1 MESWPS
7 AAILLSFSREGE
19 RENWKEERS
28 GSMAENTKKIGRSA
42 LKRGYLTCRGHI
54 VVCVG
59 VNVNDL

>member
-1 MESWPS
+1 MPRF
-7 AAILLSFSREGE
+7 FSRPGGKIG
-19 RENWKEERS
+19 REEKSGARD
-28 GSMAENTKKIGRSA
+28 GSMVENTKKIGRSA